1 MAQDRRPAVPGAE
14 RPTEMGRYR
23 FKKGGPTP
31 IAPPLTKMAP
41 SARLLRPAAGAAL
54 IPPPWP
60 CPGSDAADWP
70 VSWGGAGDWR
80 AAGGA
85 GRGGRRD
92 GARGALGAR
101 RALPSA
107 ISGSCPIAFPALLL
121 PGRAPGHAVRARAG
135 PAELVAAF
143 PSGEAA

>member
-41 SARLLRPAAGAAL
+41 SARLRPAAGAAL

-70 VSWGGAGDWR
+70 VPWGGAGDWR

-85 GRGGRRD
+85 
-92 GARGALGAR
+92 RGALGAR
-101 RALPSA
+101 RALPGA
-107 ISGSCPIAFPALLL
+107 ISGSCLIPAPLS